1 MSPFT
6 KVAASGEVF
15 LLVPSIVEGWREL
28 VLSATVR
35 AILTGVSLQ
44 APIAHPI
51 ASIVLRFASESV
63 FPSRS
68 ANLREAAYLLSSSAR
83 YTSERPIVF
92 LLGFATENC

>member
-35 AILTGVSLQ
+35 AILTGVSL
-44 APIAHPI
+44 
-51 ASIVLRFASESV
+51 
-63 FPSRS
+63 
-68 ANLREAAYLLSSSAR
+68 
-83 YTSERPIVF
+83 
-92 LLGFATENC
+92 